1 MEQNKEKVFIKI
13 LKENNFNYIKINDN
27 ILLENIFELFINN
40 SNIKNIPDN
49 DMLYLYLGIFNFIK
63 KNYDEMKKYYLLAI
77 EKNNMMAINN
87 LAYYYYKEKNYEE
100 MKKYCVMA
108 LDKNNFVLDK
118 SIINQYLDIKFDVG
132 FALKFKDYLTNY
144 NYDLLNKFIIAY
156 YKIKDVENLLNI
168 SKDKCA
174 ICYDIKYMIILKCK
188 HSVCYECYEQI

>member
-1 MEQNKEKVFIKI
+1 
-13 LKENNFNYIKINDN
+13 
-27 ILLENIFELFINN
+27 
-40 SNIKNIPDN
+40 IPDN

-77 EKNNMMAINN
+77 EKNNMMALNNLAFYYYKNNQFEDMLKYFLIGVDKGDTISMNN
-87 LAYYYYKEKNYEE
+87 LAYFYYKEKNYEE

-188 HSVCYECYEQI
+188 HSVCYECYEQIDKCPLCRNKKI